1 MTVWQDGVRGA
12 FITGL
17 RHGLYCTGCCWLLMA
32 LLFVVGVMN
41 LLWIAVLAA
50 AILLEK
56 TLPNVRWLSTAIGLL
71 LGAVK
76 FEVQHLDLLRCAH
89 E

>member
-1 MTVWQDGVRGA
+1 MYVWQAGVRGA

-41 LLWIAVLAA
+41 LLWIAALAA

-71 LGAVK
+71 LIGWGIGV
-76 FEVQHLDLLRCAH
+76 LRHAF
-89 E
+89 